1 MNRRTRME
9 IAVYPLGTGNPDVSE
24 HVSRILGIL
33 DRCDL
38 PFEVTT
44 MGTIIEGP
52 IDELFSL
59 ALRLHDS
66 VLSDSVQ
73 RVVTVMKI
81 DDIRG
86 DA

>member
-1 MNRRTRME
+1 ME
-9 IAVYPLGTGNPDVSE
+9 IAVYPLGTGGPDVSE
-24 HVSRILGIL
+24 QVSRILKIL
-33 DRCDL
+33 DRCNL

-44 MGTIIEGP
+44 MGTLVEGP

-59 ALRLHDS
+59 ARRLHDS
-66 VLSDSVQ
+66 VFSDPVE

-81 DDIRG
+81 DDTRG